1 MIAATATAR
10 NVLAMIVC
18 VCHRISHREI
28 EHHAAACDSFDELQ
42 MCTGVATGCGRCGDC
57 ARAVFDDARS
67 AAPCGPQVSA
77 VIRLS
82 AVMA

>member
-1 MIAATATAR
+1 
-10 NVLAMIVC
+10 MIVC

-42 MCTGVATGCGRCGDC
+42 MSTGVATGCGRCGDC
-57 ARAVFDDARS
+57 ARAVFDDARN
-67 AAPCGPQVSA
+67 AMPCGPQGNP
-77 VIRLS
+77 VIRLT